1 MSRRPSYL
9 KAFHRMSLIKT
20 LISLH
25 PPLSRWMKFFVAVKT
40 SDEEDCVYQE
50 KVDEDFFVCM
60 ES

>member
-1 MSRRPSYL
+1 MPSSIE
-9 KAFHRMSLIKT
+9 AFPRMSLIKT

-25 PPLSRWMKFFVAVKT
+25 PPLSRWMKFFVSVKK

-50 KVDEDFFVCM
+50 KVDEDFFVCR

>member
-1 MSRRPSYL
+1 
-9 KAFHRMSLIKT
+9 MSLIKT

-25 PPLSRWMKFFVAVKT
+25 PPLSRWMKFFVAVEK
-40 SDEEDCVYQE
+40 SDEEDCVYHE

>member
-9 KAFHRMSLIKT
+9 KAFPRMSLIKT
-20 LISLH
+20 ITPLH
-25 PPLSRWMKFFVAVKT
+25 PPLSRWMKFFVAVEK

-50 KVDEDFFVCM
+50 KVDEDFIICR

>member
-1 MSRRPSYL
+1 
-9 KAFHRMSLIKT
+9 MSLIKT

-25 PPLSRWMKFFVAVKT
+25 PPLSRWMKFFVAVEK

-50 KVDEDFFVCM
+50 KVDEDFIICR

>member
-1 MSRRPSYL
+1 
-9 KAFHRMSLIKT
+9 MSLIKT
-20 LISLH
+20 ITSLH
-25 PPLSRWMKFFVAVKT
+25 PPLSRWMKFFVAVKK